1 MEGDLMKVGNILLV
15 TLCNFSSCK
24 KTLVFAECEP
34 SSKCKR
40 LTAGGSLWRGD
51 LRLSS
56 GYVGGGPLSRLS
68 SCQCCQHMDVTAE
81 SVFCGYK
88 LVPPKKSIEAASF
101 PAKVGSAMR
110 FARRNCASCEL
121 EGRIYAIGGEQK
133 FTTNWYKRYEV
144 QDLLVYNMFIICI
157 CSMKYVL
164 YVMKVGSPVQVF
176 RMSRNWFLEVLEALM
191 AHVSSIQSRR
201 DVWNRT
207 PFPHSNQEKNTC
219 RSLH

>member
-1 MEGDLMKVGNILLV
+1 M
-15 TLCNFSSCK
+15 
-24 KTLVFAECEP
+24 FAECEP